1 MTSKNLSICFAT
13 AGVYPI
19 LKAVGAYGGSELRAW
34 RLARYLSRRPCFSVS
49 MLAYDYGQPRS
60 EVIEGV
66 RFLRDSACVFERSL
80 IARIR
85 WRFLQVVR
93 RGHIEGV
100 PLLLEP
106 EYHAWDQAG
115 ADIYIAFGATNYAA
129 RLARWCAVRNKP
141 FILMQGGDMDI
152 EPKEPFAELV
162 YGLPGLSVA
171 QTPFQQEELLK
182 RFQRNSELL
191 QNPIAIPVAGPCLEP
206 RKFALWV
213 GKSDRIKCPDRMLDL
228 ARLCPDVPVV
238 MVMNRAD
245 GAVFDAIK
253 SQASPNVSFVDAV
266 APDEM
271 QAYYRDAC
279 VLVSTSITEG
289 FPNSFLEAGANGT
302 PILSLD
308 VDPAGMLA
316 DHGAGVVVG
325 GSLER
330 AAALLQQL
338 WAERGW
344 EPGCCAR
351 AMGERGFHYVE
362 ERHAQDRVFERFERI
377 LLSFSNEWGAA

>member
-1 MTSKNLSICFAT
+1 MSICFAT

-34 RLARYLSRRPCFSVS
+34 RLARYLARRPGFTVS

-80 IARIR
+80 VGRLR
-85 WRFLQVVR
+85 WRLLQAVR
-93 RGHIEGV
+93 RGRIEGV

-106 EYHAWDQAG
+106 DYHIWDQAD
-115 ADIYIAFGATNYAA
+115 ADIYLAFGATNYSA

-141 FILMQGGDMDI
+141 FILMQGGDMDLA
-152 EPKEPFAELV
+152 PKEPFAERV

-182 RFQRNSELL
+182 RFHRSSEVL
-191 QNPIAIPVAGPCLEP
+191 QNPIAIPAGGPYLEP

-213 GKSDRIKCPDRMLDL
+213 GKSDRIKCPERMVDL
-228 ARLCPDVPVV
+228 ARLSPDVPVV

-245 GAVFDAIK
+245 GMVFDAVK
-253 SQASPNVSFVDAV
+253 AQAPANVSFVDAV
-266 APDEM
+266 APEEM
-271 QAYYRDAC
+271 QTYYRDAC

-308 VDPAGMLA
+308 VDPAGMLT
-316 DHGAGVVVG
+316 DHGAGVVTG

-330 AAALLQQL
+330 ASGLLQQL

-344 EPGCCAR
+344 EPGCSAR
-351 AMGERGFHYVE
+351 VMGERGFRYVE

-377 LLSFSNEWGAA
+377 LLSFSNRSG

>member
-1 MTSKNLSICFAT
+1 MTGSKLSICFAT

-34 RLARYLSRRPCFSVS
+34 RLARYLARRPDFSVS

-60 EVIEGV
+60 ELIKGV
-66 RFLRDSACVFERSL
+66 RFLRDSACVFEKSL
-80 IARIR
+80 KGRIR
-85 WRFLQVVR
+85 WRLLQAFR
-93 RGHIEGV
+93 RGRIEGT

-106 EYHAWDQAG
+106 DYHIWDEAN
-115 ADIYIAFGATNYAA
+115 ADIYLAFGATHYAA
-129 RLARWCAVRNKP
+129 RLARWCAVRKKQ
-141 FILMQGGDMDI
+141 FVLMQGGDMDLA
-152 EPKEPFAELV
+152 PKEPFADLV
-162 YGLPGLSVA
+162 YGMPGMSVA

-182 RFQRNSELL
+182 RYERSSELL
-191 QNPIAIPVAGPCLEP
+191 PNPIAIPTDGPCPEP

-213 GKSDRIKCPDRMLDL
+213 GKSDRIKCPHRMLEL
-228 ARLCPDVPVV
+228 ARLCMDVPVV
-238 MVMNRAD
+238 MIMNRAD
-245 GAVFDAIK
+245 DTVFEEIK
-253 SQASPNVSFVDAV
+253 AQASPNVRFVDAV

-316 DHGAGVVVG
+316 EHGAGVVAG
-325 GSLER
+325 GSLKR
-330 AAALLQQL
+330 AAEVLQGL

-344 EPGCCAR
+344 EPRSRAR
-351 AMGERGFHYVE
+351 AMGEQGFRYVE
-362 ERHAQDRVFERFERI
+362 ERHAQNRVFERFERI
-377 LLSFSNEWGAA
+377 LLSFSKAGA